1 MARAPVSEQ
10 RKADDSP
17 HGAAGSETVSHTYA
31 APRIAGIQLPRTFA
45 SFGNPEFGWFYLG
58 MLGQMAA
65 MNMQL
70 VVRGALA
77 FFLTGSY
84 AVLGLVGLAG
94 GLPMLLLSMFGGV
107 LADRLPKRTV
117 LQVGQFLSL
126 VNAAVMAA
134 LVFFDLMII
143 EWLLLGAFAQG
154 MVMAL
159 MMPARQAMIP
169 DIVGMDRM
177 MNAVALNQA
186 GMNTMR
192 LLAPAA
198 GGFIISFA
206 GFDWAFMTMAAL
218 YGLAILGLT
227 QVTWKPA
234 TAPGEVGASPKEVW
248 LSSLRDIA
256 EGVRYV
262 RRDRV
267 MFTLLAV
274 SFISSLFGMPYL
286 FLLPGY
292 VADIFGGDGSEIG
305 ILIGISAAGSL
316 VGSLVLA
323 SLPDRRRG
331 LVLLIGTLILA
342 IGLVLFST
350 TESYVIA
357 AFFMVVVGF
366 GSALRQTLSQGLLQA
381 YVENAYRGR
390 VMSLFMT
397 QFSVMQVGTF
407 FVGVAAEIVGIRV
420 AFAGLGLG
428 LIVVTS
434 LVFLLVP
441 RIRKLA

>member
-1 MARAPVSEQ
+1 MARVPASEE
-10 RKADDSP
+10 RPANDPPRAAAD
-17 HGAAGSETVSHTYA
+17 SETVIRIYT
-31 APRIAGIQLPRTFA
+31 APSVLGFRLPRTFA

-77 FFLTGSY
+77 FHLTGSY

-126 VNAAVMAA
+126 VNAAVMAG

-169 DIVGMDRM
+169 DIVGLDRM

-198 GGFIISFA
+198 GGFIISLA
-206 GFDWAFMTMAAL
+206 GYDWAFMTMAAL

-256 EGVRYV
+256 AGLRYV

-274 SFISSLFGMPYL
+274 SFVSSLFGMPYL

-292 VADIFGGDGSEIG
+292 VSDIFGGDGTEIG

-323 SLPDRRRG
+323 SLPDKRRG
-331 LVLLIGTLILA
+331 LVLLIGTLVLA

-350 TESYVIA
+350 TESYLLA

-397 QFSVMQVGTF
+397 QFSIMQVGTF
-407 FVGVAAEIVGIRV
+407 FVGVGAELVGIRV

-428 LIVVTS
+428 LIAVTAVV
-434 LVFLLVP
+434 FFMVP
-441 RIRKLA
+441 RIRQLA